1 MSGPRIDTSH
11 IKSPRDPM
19 TAEER
24 EAVRAE
30 IRQSHEALA
39 SIVARDGNAVD
50 EWNKMF
56 EETLGQ
62 PSNVDA
68 A

>member
-1 MSGPRIDTSH
+1 MSAPRVDTSH

-30 IRQSHEALA
+30 IRESHEALA
-39 SIVARDGNAVD
+39 LVLARDGNAVE
-50 EWNKMF
+50 EWNEMF